1 LEKNIVTRKIQEDL
15 KTAVKARDKVRT
27 SALRMLITSL
37 KNAELEEREELTQE
51 QEIAVLGSYAR
62 KCRESLSEFERGGR
76 DDLVA
81 QGKAELAVV
90 MSYLPEQLSEEDI
103 RSEALKIIKDT
114 GAAGPGDMGKVM
126 GLMMARLKG
135 KADGASVRKVVS
147 DILERN

>member
-1 LEKNIVTRKIQEDL
+1 MEKNIVTRKIQEDL

-62 KCRESLSEFERGGR
+62 RCRESLSEFERGGR

-90 MSYLPEQLSEEDI
+90 MSYLPEQLSDEDI

-114 GAAGPGDMGKVM
+114 GAEGPRDMGKVM
-126 GLMMARLKG
+126 GLLMSRLKG

-147 DILERN
+147 DILERD